1 MDQSVPKILT
11 AYTESRVTEFLL
23 DGISVKWEHRGQRAF
38 VVLPSLGDG
47 EHSLMTLI
55 GSKEEKEAVQKH
67 YEILVKSGNILIIQN
82 IPLTSIPL
90 KVEIFDINGRRI
102 RHWSNIELFP
112 PNESLHLSLPELPAG
127 MYIINIKREKESIS
141 RRITIVR

>member
-1 MDQSVPKILT
+1 
-11 AYTESRVTEFLL
+11 
-23 DGISVKWEHRGQRAF
+23 
-38 VVLPSLGDG
+38 
-47 EHSLMTLI
+47 MTLI